1 MRLERQSSR
10 HHQPFELNEARMA
23 NGRWFVVPCVLREEQ
38 GQALSVTVS
47 RGSRQ
52 LTSVRPGQQAAALHL
67 IPPRDRSTLPAPREP
82 RLPFQHSCSEPP
94 LARTAPCLFPPL
106 VHSRPLS
113 PTVFPPAPRGGAPP
127 IRARPPFAPR
137 RRGNGWLGGRAPEL
151 FGAHLRSGAAA
162 SDDLWGA
169 SCAKDAPAGGRP
181 PPRPRVQLMEIATP
195 T

>member
-1 MRLERQSSR
+1 MKQGW
-10 HHQPFELNEARMA
+10 PTAGARA
-23 NGRWFVVPCVLREEQ
+23 SWFVVPCVLREEH
-38 GQALSVTVS
+38 GQAPSVTMS

-52 LTSVRPGQQAAALHL
+52 LTSVGQQAAPLHL
-67 IPPRDRSTLPAPREP
+67 IWASAGLKHAAGSSRAPPASPAQLLGTPTCPHRSQA
-82 RLPFQHSCSEPP
+82 
-94 LARTAPCLFPPL
+94 APCLFPPP
-106 VHSRPLS
+106 VHSRPRS
-113 PTVFPPAPRGGAPP
+113 PTVFPPARRGGAPP

-151 FGAHLRSGAAA
+151 SGAHLRSGAAT